1 MGQKYRPNYWKN
13 AALLT
18 GSDVVLRLAG
28 LGLRIGLA
36 NALGG
41 EGMGLYQL
49 VLAVYG
55 LFVTL
60 ATAGISV
67 AATRLLTEEL
77 SRDAASARGMLRRL
91 LALGAGLGVLAMAA
105 QAGLA
110 GLAAKWW
117 LGDVRAAGALR
128 LSALGLPWMAV
139 SAVLRGFFL
148 ARRRVGPNVASQL
161 AEQTVRIG
169 AVAAALYA
177 TPGRDAGERCTLVL
191 GATALS
197 EAVSCTLMALFCRG
211 EARRCFGGK
220 RAQTPPEAS
229 RRLWDILWPVEG
241 GRVLASALHTAEN
254 MLVPACLAVYLTGAG
269 GRAAALERYG
279 VLKGMALPLL
289 TFPFGLLGSLAVLLM
304 PEITQAHVLGQTAR
318 LTALLDRMLR
328 LTGFFS
334 ALAAALFWCWGPD
347 AAGLLYGSA
356 EAGFYLQVLAPVLPL
371 LYLESM
377 VDGAMKGV
385 GEQKAAFRYSV
396 WDAVLRLAG
405 VAVLLPRYGMRGF
418 LAVML
423 LSTLYTC
430 TANTGR
436 LLFSSG
442 MPHAFRRW
450 LGAPAL
456 AGALA
461 AKRRT
466 QLEALDAS
474 LAAADTALAVLV
486 DAPTRQLAL
495 QNQAAQLEARSTAL
509 DALAQRLADSQKQAR
524 QARRAQDAYRAA
536 AARQDEARARRDALD
551 RAFLDAQAGLLAQEL
566 TEGAPCPVCGS
577 THHPARAVLPRT
589 APTQVQVEQA
599 RQVAEEADRAAQT
612 ASAAAQSALAAADEA
627 RRSLRRDAEALLPE
641 RFAAPEGKPPV
652 QLTFALMNTV
662 LSEETA
668 ALQAARTDCTA
679 SLRQAGADCQ
689 RKAQLEA
696 DRQAHTRQRPALE
709 QQVQE
714 ADRTAAA
721 QSARVQALEQQVLA
735 KQKALP
741 YPQRAQAQAALDLL
755 EADRTALRAGM
766 EQAEAALRTAQQN
779 YAAAKAAVDA
789 LRSQQAAAQSS
800 APAQPLETLRE
811 AAAELTAARDAARGQ
826 EKQLAARL
834 LPNRRIMEQYRTAA
848 AQHAALEQRAQ
859 WVGALAATA
868 GGTLTS
874 KQKIKL
880 EAYIQMDYLDRILRH
895 ANLRLM
901 QMTDAQYELERIGA
915 ENQRSQSGLDLGV
928 IDHYNGTRRSVKTLS
943 GGESFKASLALALGL
958 SDEVQSAAGGI
969 RLDTLFL
976 DEGFGSLDEESLE
989 QAIRVLAGLTEG
1001 DRLVGIISHV
1011 GALKDRIDRQ
1021 VVVHKNRTGGS
1032 TVELVV

>member
-1 MGQKYRPNYWKN
+1 M
-13 AALLT
+13 
-18 GSDVVLRLAG
+18 
-28 LGLRIGLA
+28 
-36 NALGG
+36 
-41 EGMGLYQL
+41 
-49 VLAVYG
+49 
-55 LFVTL
+55 
-60 ATAGISV
+60 
-67 AATRLLTEEL
+67 
-77 SRDAASARGMLRRL
+77 
-91 LALGAGLGVLAMAA
+91 
-105 QAGLA
+105 
-110 GLAAKWW
+110 
-117 LGDVRAAGALR
+117 
-128 LSALGLPWMAV
+128 
-139 SAVLRGFFL
+139 
-148 ARRRVGPNVASQL
+148 
-161 AEQTVRIG
+161 
-169 AVAAALYA
+169 
-177 TPGRDAGERCTLVL
+177 
-191 GATALS
+191 
-197 EAVSCTLMALFCRG
+197 
-211 EARRCFGGK
+211 
-220 RAQTPPEAS
+220 
-229 RRLWDILWPVEG
+229 
-241 GRVLASALHTAEN
+241 
-254 MLVPACLAVYLTGAG
+254 
-269 GRAAALERYG
+269 
-279 VLKGMALPLL
+279 
-289 TFPFGLLGSLAVLLM
+289 
-304 PEITQAHVLGQTAR
+304 
-318 LTALLDRMLR
+318 
-328 LTGFFS
+328 
-334 ALAAALFWCWGPD
+334 
-347 AAGLLYGSA
+347 
-356 EAGFYLQVLAPVLPL
+356 
-371 LYLESM
+371 
-377 VDGAMKGV
+377 
-385 GEQKAAFRYSV
+385 
-396 WDAVLRLAG
+396 
-405 VAVLLPRYGMRGF
+405 
-418 LAVML
+418 
-423 LSTLYTC
+423 
-430 TANTGR
+430 
-436 LLFSSG
+436 
-442 MPHAFRRW
+442 
-450 LGAPAL
+450 
-456 AGALA
+456 
-461 AKRRT
+461 
-466 QLEALDAS
+466 
-474 LAAADTALAVLV
+474 
-486 DAPTRQLAL
+486 
-495 QNQAAQLEARSTAL
+495 
-509 DALAQRLADSQKQAR
+509 
-524 QARRAQDAYRAA
+524 
-536 AARQDEARARRDALD
+536 
-551 RAFLDAQAGLLAQEL
+551 
-566 TEGAPCPVCGS
+566 CGS

-599 RQVAEEADRAAQT
+599 RQAAEEADRAAQT

-641 RFAAPEGKPPV
+641 RFAAPEGKPPL

-679 SLRQAGADCQ
+679 SLRQAGAECQ
-689 RKAQLEA
+689 HKAQLEA

-800 APAQPLETLRE
+800 APAQPPETLRE